1 MAKGKTSQAIAKLM
15 NLAPDTAIL
24 LTVDEEGN
32 VTGEE
37 EIDGRLIQK
46 NDVIKI
52 VPGAKVASDGCV
64 IWGQSH
70 VNESM
75 ITGEARPVAKRKGD
89 TVIGGTLNENG
100 VLHIKVTKVGSE
112 SALAQIVRLVESAQ
126 LAKAPHCMG
135 ATLPERRHEL
145 AHHLRFRATLPERQ
159 SEVAPA
165 PRATSPQRHPEVA
178 RVYVDLRET
187 NKPGATSHSDH
198 LRSLPAP
205 RATSRS
211 DVPRSLRVIYSVET
225 YDFRGTFWTVV
236 TIFFKRNQWIEV

>member
-1 MAKGKTSQAIAKLM
+1 MLILFIILGKYLEIMAKGKTSQAIAKLM

-126 LAKAPHCMG
+126 LAKAPVQK
-135 ATLPERRHEL
+135 L
-145 AHHLRFRATLPERQ
+145 ADRIYKFF
-159 SEVAPA
+159 
-165 PRATSPQRHPEVA
+165 
-178 RVYVDLRET
+178 
-187 NKPGATSHSDH
+187 
-198 LRSLPAP
+198 
-205 RATSRS
+205 
-211 DVPRSLRVIYSVET
+211 VPLVSN
-225 YDFRGTFWTVV
+225 V
-236 TIFFKRNQWIEV
+236 TC